1 MFIDKS
7 KYRDTTRVRIMDKR
21 LENGIWQK
29 KLIRHVVTAKSDV
42 DLMVLL
48 DKAKDALFEL
58 EHKTS

>member
-29 KLIRHVVTAKSDV
+29 KLIRHVGTAKSDI
-42 DLMVLL
+42 DLVVLL
-48 DKAKDALFEL
+48 EKAKDALWVL
-58 EHKTS
+58 R